1 MLLASAA
8 AVPFP
13 SSVLP
18 GHGVGIGA
26 SRESGAAT
34 DAQWRPSLSIVYG
47 AGESERRR
55 RHAGLSVCG
64 DDAVQRERHSQLVS
78 SAMSEAYAPSTTA
91 KDLGHWRAWEA
102 ACQILGTSPWRTDIA
117 ANLGIDAEGHQE
129 ELFLLSSALL
139 LMYMSMRP
147 RRRSD
152 PAADPRSA
160 LKKLQAVRRI
170 HRARMLTMAPLSSA
184 LMVTKGL
191 MRRYI
196 REHGVATLI
205 PDRKLPLTNV
215 LIDAMLAAPAANAG
229 ATRGTL
235 PPLAATSY
243 FWIAAIAL
251 FAVCAET
258 GARKAEVSGAHG
270 KNGFTFRSLTYKI
283 GGKLYPYFPG
293 AELIATMSDGDGV
306 LLAHSVAKNDPYGA
320 FFAATPSFLIDAML
334 AAPAANAGATR
345 GTLPPLAATSYFW
358 IAAIALFA
366 VCAETGARK
375 AEVSGAHGKNG
386 FTFRSLTYKIGGK
399 LYPYFPGAELI
410 ATMSDGDGVLLAH
423 SVAKNDPYGAFF
435 AATPS
440 FLPWRVAGRCACR
453 LLIALEQAAG
463 VPAALRASTPLFGPS
478 MGAYFT
484 GHQLDEALILLLTA
498 GAGLTIAECEN
509 YSVHSFRI
517 FAACALLQA
526 GAPNWLIKRMLRWR
540 GDESLEI
547 YARVSDSEWGR
558 WLEAAR
564 HATVDATVVPRLPN
578 MDFSEEQQRVFTE
591 MAHSLL
597 GIGAGRA
604 ASADGDASQDA

>member
-1 MLLASAA
+1 LAPLPFNASAARRSVLPMLLASAA

-34 DAQWRPSLSIVYG
+34 DAQWRPSISIVYG

-320 FFAATPSFLIDAML
+320 FFAATPSFL
-334 AAPAANAGATR
+334 
-345 GTLPPLAATSYFW
+345 
-358 IAAIALFA
+358 
-366 VCAETGARK
+366 
-375 AEVSGAHGKNG
+375 
-386 FTFRSLTYKIGGK
+386 
-399 LYPYFPGAELI
+399 
-410 ATMSDGDGVLLAH
+410 
-423 SVAKNDPYGAFF
+423 
-435 AATPS
+435 
-440 FLPWRVAGRCACR
+440 PWRVAGRCACR